1 MRPIL
6 GTGTRCKHWAATKP
20 HSKPLTARWVWR
32 PPLLLVRAAYRVRN
46 RALRRGDHHGMPRH
60 CIFHARA
67 EPPGS
72 WETTEVEDDASA
84 SASGDENDEGDE
96 DIDANFPN
104 NDVGLARSVSLEVG
118 YGSLQ
123 YRPHDGD
130 RVCLQLTTTRLSLL
144 PHHVRCQTV
153 GQKCGGGP
161 AGTDGARERGGGAL
175 RGAHPGP
182 KTGRAAAVSGECP
195 PPPSPPPARLTVLA
209 MPPLFVPVVAID
221 TSLPCG
227 PFAVFLMANN
237 TPSSCPTLAIAG

>member
-1 MRPIL
+1 MQFPHYYEAHL
-6 GTGTRCKHWAATKP
+6 GYGHALQALGRNEAALDAFDRAMGVAAAAAAGTCD
-20 HSKPLTARWVWR
+20 V
-32 PPLLLVRAAYRVRN
+32 RVRR
-46 RALRRGDHHGMPRH
+46 RALRRGDHHGMPRR

-72 WETTEVEDDASA
+72 WKTTEVEDDASA

-144 PHHVRCQTV
+144 PHPVRCQTV

-161 AGTDGARERGGGAL
+161 AGTDGARERGSGAL

-195 PPPSPPPARLTVLA
+195 PPSQTHSACHATLVRACQRQTIRPCHAVL
-209 MPPLFVPVVAID
+209 II
-221 TSLPCG
+221 
-227 PFAVFLMANN
+227 ANN
-237 TPSSCPTLAIAG
+237 TPSPCPTLAIAG